1 MTERSGTPA
10 VFRGRIAR
18 PVEGVMPL
26 PYSMDLRERVL
37 VAHEHG
43 EGTAAALARRF
54 RVALNTVKNWVRAAE
69 RAGRRVA
76 KPRGHGPEP
85 RLGAAE
91 RAVLRRVVAADND
104 AILADYD
111 LNQPK

>member
-1 MTERSGTPA
+1 
-10 VFRGRIAR
+10 
-18 PVEGVMPL
+18 MPL
-26 PYSMDLRERVL
+26 PYSMDLRERVP
-37 VAHEHG
+37 VAYEPG
-43 EGTAAALARRF
+43 AGTAALARRF

-91 RAVLRRVVAADND
+91 RAVLRRVVAADMMPPWPNMARD
-104 AILADYD
+104 RRRRPGSGSAGQGSVSPLSAWA
-111 LNQPK
+111 